1 MDNSA
6 AYPSLAQRM
15 SAFLIDWAILVFFY
29 ISAAIL
35 TDGLDPKYAI
45 ARTIIML
52 AVIASYDPILN
63 SVACTLG
70 QLAMGIRVR
79 RYRDRS
85 RHINLFQGYFRLLF
99 KLILGW
105 YSFLTLTRTKER
117 RAVHDMV
124 SSSIMLNRKYVD
136 A

>member
-1 MDNSA
+1 MTNSA
-6 AYPSLAQRM
+6 AYPSLNQRT
-15 SAFLIDWAILVFFY
+15 SAVLIDGMILVFFY

-35 TDGLDPKYAI
+35 TDGLDPKYAM
-45 ARTIIML
+45 ARTIVIL
-52 AVIASYDPILN
+52 AVIVSYDPILN

-79 RYRDRS
+79 RYRNRS
-85 RHINLFQGYFRLLF
+85 KHINLFQGYIRLLF
-99 KLILGW
+99 KIILGW